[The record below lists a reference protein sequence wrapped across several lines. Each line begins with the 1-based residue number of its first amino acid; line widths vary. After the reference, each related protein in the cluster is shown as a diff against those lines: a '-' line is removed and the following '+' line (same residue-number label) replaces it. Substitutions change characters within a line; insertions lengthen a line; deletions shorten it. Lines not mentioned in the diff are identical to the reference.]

1 MPSTDPAAPRKT
13 EQPAMSDDAGV
24 VYLMVML
31 MRGDPAHIIA
41 GSTTSDQ
48 CMTRYDQWF
57 VEARESGESC

>member
-1 MPSTDPAAPRKT
+1 
-13 EQPAMSDDAGV
+13 MSDDAGV